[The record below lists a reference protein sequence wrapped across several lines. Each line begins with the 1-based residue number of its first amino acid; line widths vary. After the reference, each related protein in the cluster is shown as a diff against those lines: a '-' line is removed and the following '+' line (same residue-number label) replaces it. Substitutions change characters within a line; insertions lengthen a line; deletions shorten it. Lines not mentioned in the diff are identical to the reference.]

1 MKRYGYIFPCLYTS
15 GAVNLEFAYSLT
27 TDFFIASFQRFTHV
41 DVKHTMSP
49 RKKTYICY
57 AMAETDPSIQLMC
70 SGKDGYISISQTPSV
85 ASVSFVFSNQKKK
98 FTNCLLLHVYS
109 IQNQTSEFKMV
120 HSQKNNEIWIFH
132 KYANLHIV
140 SLNPT
145 KFLNILC

>member
-98 FTNCLLLHVYS
+98 NLQTVYYYMY
-109 IQNQTSEFKMV
+109 IQYRTKRPSSKWYIPR
-120 HSQKNNEIWIFH
+120 KI
-132 KYANLHIV
+132 
-140 SLNPT
+140 T
-145 KFLNILC
+145 KFGFSINMQISTSCP